1 MSMQRNLV
9 TFDKF
14 YQAFQ
19 YFPVSFNDTHPQSL
33 LDLLSVF
40 RRVKKTLFSLPN
52 LLTGYTEK

>member
-1 MSMQRNLV
+1 MSVQRNLV

-14 YQAFQ
+14 YQAFK

-40 RRVKKTLFSLPN
+40 RRVKKTFSLPN